1 MTSASADRSIVF
13 SVQEA
18 GGSPTGLD
26 PENRVGDQDI
36 GSPSR
41 PVSSGL
47 PCLAEKKKLD
57 DSSHL
62 DVVKIV
68 RVA

>member
-1 MTSASADRSIVF
+1 M
-13 SVQEA
+13 
-18 GGSPTGLD
+18 GSD